1 MKKVISLLLA
11 MVMLLGMSI
20 VCTSAYT
27 LPEGYAV
34 SETEGAAFDSV
45 EGEALGYVGDADNSG
60 DVTIK
65 DATAIQK
72 HIAQLVIIDGT
83 AKTLADVDFSADITI
98 KDATAI
104 QKWIAKIAVDAPVFH
119 VLYKG
124 TAKPA
129 LSIVG
134 SWEAVTDL
142 ADSINAGIAASGDPL
157 MAEHVN
163 IETFMAK
170 VIYTYNEDGL
180 VRTEYDKAMLDESV
194 AKVKKELEGDMKNYL
209 EATAKANGFSLTAD
223 QLLTVMGYKSMSEFI
238 DDILT
243 EDTINQMAA
252 PSSEKYKVEGNKL
265 YTAPE
270 GEDFTDLYE
279 EFTLTEDTLT
289 FVSCSDEAYQY
300 LYPIT
305 FTRVK

>member
-1 MKKVISLLLA
+1 MKKVISILLA
-11 MVMLLGMSI
+11 MMLLGMSI

-27 LPEGYAV
+27 LPEGFAV
-34 SETEGAAFDSV
+34 STEEGAAIDSV
-45 EGEALGYVGDADNSG
+45 EGEVIGYVGDADNSG

-72 HIAQLVIIDGT
+72 HIAQLVTIDES
-83 AKTLADVDFSADITI
+83 AQLLADVDFSDDITI

-124 TAKPA
+124 TAQPA

-134 SWEAVTDL
+134 SWEAVTDM

-157 MAEHVN
+157 MTEHVN
-163 IETFMAK
+163 IETFMAM
-170 VIYTYNEDGL
+170 VIYTYNEDGS

-209 EATAKANGFSLTAD
+209 EATAKANGLNLKAD
-223 QLLTVMGYKSMSEFI
+223 QMLALMGYKSMAEFV

-252 PSSEKYKVEGNKL
+252 PTSGKYKVEGNKL
-265 YTAPE
+265 YAAPE

-279 EFTLTEDTLT
+279 VFTLTEDTLT

-300 LYPIT
+300 LYPVT